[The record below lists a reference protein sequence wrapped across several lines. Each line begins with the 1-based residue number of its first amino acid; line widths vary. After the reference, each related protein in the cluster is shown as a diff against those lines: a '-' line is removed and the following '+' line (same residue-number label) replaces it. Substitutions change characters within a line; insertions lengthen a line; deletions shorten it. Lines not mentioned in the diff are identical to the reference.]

1 MGLDITHYKATF
13 EKCDDE
19 EFFKIGSDL
28 QDENGI
34 ETKHSFKDFNVD
46 FYYFEKYIQIID
58 IPKGINQLLIDLN
71 KSNNLDYENEI
82 NDFEKRNN
90 LNVFKKRKFVNS
102 NTNLGTIY
110 YYELEKMEAFYFK
123 EVAYQRKGMNQ
134 EFYNKFCNGKY
145 YYFALKEDFEYAFS
159 CLDDKENSEKINYF
173 KENFIDNYEHG
184 SSFLSVSY

>member
-19 EFFKIGSDL
+19 ELFINGLDL
-28 QDENGI
+28 HGESGI

-46 FYYFEKYIQIID
+46 FYYFEKYIQLID
-58 IPKGINQLLIDLN
+58 IPKVINQLEIDLN
-71 KSNNLDYENEI
+71 KSNNLIYEDVI

-90 LNVFKKRKFVNS
+90 LNEFKKRKLVNS
-102 NTNLGTIY
+102 NTNLRTIY

-123 EVAYQRKGMNQ
+123 DVAYQRKGMNQ
-134 EFYNKFCNGKY
+134 EFYNKFCNSKY
-145 YYFALKEDFEYAFS
+145 YNFALKEDFEFAFS
-159 CLDDKENSEKINYF
+159 CLDEKENSEKVNYF